1 MILMV
6 NVAQAKISQNT
17 SYSYFKISGQS
28 AQQIYKSL
36 LAHAKGP
43 GGHDAYATTST
54 RIIQNG
60 QYTGGKSCRVKSYN
74 TFLTFKI
81 NLPKLASSNAHASVK
96 GSWQN
101 FAGVLKRHE
110 EHHRTLWMSCATQF
124 NTAVLALS
132 NSNCSTLKR
141 KFDSL
146 WTKTQNSCRK
156 QNDAFDKAEQAQF
169 LRQPFIQ
176 LVLSRN

>member
-81 NLPKLASSNAHASVK
+81 NLPKLAASNAHASVK

-146 WTKTQNSCRK
+146 WKKAQANCRK